1 MVNGSRWAPPVRIS
15 RLLFL
20 LALLSVALM
29 AARVLVSAQET
40 EGSVSMVPS
49 FSNVLVEEE
58 RFSVFIVMEGLD
70 HHGVVSGV
78 SSTGLGAFEFTLQ
91 FDPAVLQVAEV
102 ESGPT
107 LEETGRSYQC
117 LQRSD
122 EPGIYS
128 FGCFSQG
135 SSPPGPQGDF
145 TLAIVT
151 FLPVDPGSTL
161 LFMEA
166 VVAGPMGDDV
176 LVEVDGVG
184 AVSVRGGDVATATP
198 PTVATATATQR
209 PAATAT
215 RSPGATATQHAA
227 ATATAPAAAT
237 ATPSP
242 TPDGATATLE
252 PEGTVL
258 ADPTETDDGT
268 PTEPTVLPADNSG
281 EGGGSAGRVL
291 LWSLAAVGSLAV
303 AAMLGLAGVR
313 WQRQRRA

>member
-1 MVNGSRWAPPVRIS
+1 MVDRSRWALPVRIS
-15 RLLFL
+15 CLLFL
-20 LALLSVALM
+20 LTALSVALM

-91 FDPAVLQVAEV
+91 FDPAVLEVAEV

-135 SSPPGPQGDF
+135 SSPPGPQGDL

-209 PAATAT
+209 P
-215 RSPGATATQHAA
+215 GATATQHPA
-227 ATATAPAAAT
+227 ATVTPVAAAT

-258 ADPTETDDGT
+258 AEPTETDDGT
-268 PTEPTVLPADNSG
+268 PTEPTVPPADNSG
-281 EGGGSAGRVL
+281 DGGGSAGRVL
-291 LWSLAAVGSLAV
+291 LWSLAAAGSLAV

-313 WQRQRRA
+313 WQQHRRA

>member
-1 MVNGSRWAPPVRIS
+1 MVNGSRMALHVRIS
-15 RLLFL
+15 YFLFL
-20 LALLSVALM
+20 LASLSVALM
-29 AARVLVSAQET
+29 AAGVLVSAQET

-91 FDPAVLQVAEV
+91 FDPAVLEVAEA
-102 ESGPT
+102 ELGPT

-122 EPGIYS
+122 EPGTYS

-135 SSPPGPQGDF
+135 SSPPGPQGDL

-151 FLPVDPGSTL
+151 FLPIDPGSTL
-161 LFMEA
+161 LIMEA
-166 VVAGPMGDDV
+166 EIAGPMGDDV

-198 PTVATATATQR
+198 PIVATATPTQRAGATATQR
-209 PAATAT
+209 PAATST
-215 RSPGATATQHAA
+215 PLAA
-227 ATATAPAAAT
+227 ATMTPSPTLNEAT
-237 ATPSP
+237 ATP
-242 TPDGATATLE
+242 E

-258 ADPTETDDGT
+258 AEPTETDNVT
-268 PTEPTVLPADNSG
+268 PAEPTVVG
-281 EGGGSAGRVL
+281 EDTPGDGGSSTGKVL

-303 AAMLGLAGVR
+303 AAILGLAGVR